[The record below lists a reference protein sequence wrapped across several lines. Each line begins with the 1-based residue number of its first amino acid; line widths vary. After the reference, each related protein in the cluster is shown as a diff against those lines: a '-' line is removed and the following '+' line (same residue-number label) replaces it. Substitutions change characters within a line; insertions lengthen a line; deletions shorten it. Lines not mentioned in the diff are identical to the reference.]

1 MALKKYNPI
10 TPGLRYRTTVDY
22 SDLDKKDA
30 EKRLTKG
37 RAFKA
42 GRDSAGRIS
51 VRRKGGRHKRLYRE
65 IDFRRD
71 KIGVPGRVTAIEYDP
86 NRSANIALIIYAD
99 GEKRYMLAPK
109 GLERGATV
117 LSGDTVAPTVG
128 NSLPLESI
136 PLGTTVHNVEL
147 QLGRGG
153 QLARSA
159 GVGAVLVARD
169 KDYVTLK
176 LPSGEMRMVFRRCK
190 ATIGIVGNEDHM
202 NTTLGKAGNAR
213 HLGRRPKVR
222 GVAMNPVDHPLG
234 GGEGRSSGGR
244 HPVSPWGQPTKGYKT
259 RKKRKSSSKFIVK
272 RRK

>member
-1 MALKKYNPI
+1 MALKDYNPI
-10 TPGLRYRTTVDY
+10 TPGLRFRTTLDF
-22 SDLDKKDA
+22 SDLDKKPA

-37 RAFKA
+37 RRFRA
-42 GRDSAGRIS
+42 GRDTAGRIS

-71 KIGVPGRVTAIEYDP
+71 KIGVPGRVVAIEYDP
-86 NRSANIALIIYAD
+86 NRSANVALIVYAD
-99 GEKRYMLAPK
+99 GEKRYILAPK

-117 LSGDTVAPTVG
+117 VAGDTVAPTVG

-136 PLGTTVHNVEL
+136 PLGTSVHNVEL

-159 GVGAVLVARD
+159 GVGAVLVAKD

-190 ATIGIVGNEDHM
+190 ATVGVVGNEDHM